1 MDLANII
8 PTIVA
13 LGKQYPIPSFIVV
26 AVLVVFLWKKPW
38 EFLKFIIILGL
49 VGIGLY
55 SAVQL
60 GDSARVGTEG
70 RHILATETEKQLSRE

>member
-1 MDLANII
+1 MDLAKII

-13 LGKQYPIPSFIVV
+13 LGKQYPIPSFIVLL
-26 AVLVVFLWKKPW
+26 VLVVFLWKKPW
-38 EFLKFIIILGL
+38 EFLKFILIFGL

-55 SAVQL
+55 FAVQL

-70 RHILATETEKQLSRE
+70 KHTMATETEKQMSKE